1 MSLVPAARARSSSSV
16 TAEPPELAIN
26 LPMPSKL
33 LPIPGVRL
41 GTAAAAIKYE
51 GRDDIGVMC
60 LAPNSSVVGVFT
72 QSRFAAAPVQLCRER
87 LPFAASGASALLVNS
102 GNANAATGQR
112 GRQDAQT
119 LCAHAA
125 EVLSVPEVAVLPFST
140 GVIGEFL
147 PVEAMRLG
155 ISQALA
161 DANDNGWLEFASA
174 MMTTDTQPKGYS
186 QRSQVA
192 GTNVSITGVAKGAGM
207 MRPDMATM
215 LAFVATDAA
224 ITTECAQILLKD
236 VCAASFNRITVDGD
250 TSTNDSL
257 VLCCTGASGASAIDT
272 VGSAAY
278 EELKSGLLA
287 VALPLAQAIVR
298 DGEGATKFV
307 SLSVRGAR
315 TEEEASDVAYT
326 VAHSPLVK
334 TAIFAGDPN
343 WGRFCMA
350 IGRAGITDL
359 DQEKV
364 SLSVGSVPIAAAGLV
379 VPDYDENAAAAVM
392 ARDEYSVTIDLGRG
406 SAASEIWT
414 SDLSY
419 EYVRVNAE
427 YRS

>member
-1 MSLVPAARARSSSSV
+1 MAQARSSNSV
-16 TAEPPELAIN
+16 TVEPPKLAIN
-26 LPMPSKL
+26 LPLPSGL
-33 LPIPGVRL
+33 LAVPGVRL

-60 LAPNSSVVGVFT
+60 LAPNSSLVGVFT

-87 LPFAASGASALLVNS
+87 LPLVGAQASVLLVNS

-112 GRQDAQT
+112 GREDAQT

-125 EVLSVPEVAVLPFST
+125 DQLGVSDAAVLPFST

-147 PVEAMRLG
+147 PVEQMRSG
-155 ISQALA
+155 VSQALA
-161 DANDNGWLEFASA
+161 NAQDDGWLEFASA
-174 MMTTDTQPKGYS
+174 IMTTDTQPKAYS
-186 QRSQVA
+186 QRCQVA
-192 GTNVSITGVAKGAGM
+192 GSETTITGTAKGAGM

-215 LAFVATDAA
+215 LAFIATDAA
-224 ITTECAQILLKD
+224 VSTQCAQTLLKE
-236 VCAASFNRITVDGD
+236 VCDASFNRITVDGD

-257 VLCCTGASGASAIDT
+257 VLCCTGASGAGVIES
-272 VGSAAY
+272 VGSPAY
-278 EELKSGLLA
+278 EELKTGLLA
-287 VALPLAQAIVR
+287 VAIPLAQAIVR

-307 SLSVRGAR
+307 SISVGGASS
-315 TEEEASDVAYT
+315 EEEALEVAYT

-350 IGRAGITDL
+350 IGRAGIADL

-364 SLSVGSVPIAAAGLV
+364 SLSVDTVRIAEHGLV
-379 VPDYDENAAAAVM
+379 VPDYDEAAAAAVM
-392 ARDEYSVTIDLGRG
+392 ALEEYAVTIDLGRG
-406 SAASEIWT
+406 MAASEIWT